1 MSTKHFFPATEGVV
15 VLALESLVI
24 RNSHLELDAPNKV
37 VYSKTHH
44 PSKVTVIS
52 GGGSGHEPA
61 WSGYVGD
68 GMLAAAVNG
77 DVFAS
82 PATKQIMAAINH
94 VPSDAGIIL
103 CITNYTGDNLHFGL
117 AREKAAGMGHKVAIL
132 RMTDDVALGRKQ
144 TENTGRRGL
153 AANMF
158 VLKLCGSAA
167 EDGYDF
173 EKCLKIGES
182 VNANAVTVG
191 SSLDHCH
198 IPGREHHRS
207 VPEDAYVLGMGIH
220 NEPGLHEKSPIPPV
234 EEIVEDM
241 LKYCLDPSDKDR
253 AFVDFRPDDVVCLL
267 INNFG
272 GMSNLEIE
280 ALTTVSRKVLDKQWQ
295 ITPKR
300 IYAQCFETSLN
311 APGWSISLLNV
322 SGIERETN
330 TSLHTLLHLLDRDTT
345 APAWP
350 RNGYRE
356 VKVPKRR
363 AESHTNSTSETAA
376 QKGPK
381 VDPTALESALRRAC
395 DEAVK
400 AEPDITKWDIQMGD
414 GDCGEAV
421 EGMCK
426 GVLKKLDAGLCKNGA
441 LFHVLDEV
449 ESAVEEIG
457 GTLGAIISIVLASY
471 TSNLRLAYAKDE
483 DGFQMD
489 INSAG
494 QAAGQ
499 ALKNLMGYTSARQGG
514 RTVMDTLIPFCETLE
529 KESDFSKAV
538 EAAERGAKSTSG
550 MKAKFGRATYV
561 GEQSADTEHDA
572 PPDPGAMAAAIFLRG
587 LLDGM
592 NQE

>member
-1 MSTKHFFPATEGVV
+1 MSTKHFFPSTEGVV
-15 VLALESLVI
+15 VLGLESLVA
-24 RNSHLELDAPNKV
+24 RNKHLALDVPNKV
-37 VYSKTHH
+37 VYSKTHD

-82 PATKQIMAAINH
+82 PATKQIMAAIKH

-117 AREKAAGMGHKVAIL
+117 AREKAAGQGHKIAIL

-158 VLKLCGSAA
+158 VLKLCGTAA
-167 EDGYDF
+167 ENGWDF
-173 EKCLKIGES
+173 EKCMKIGEA

-207 VPEDAYVLGMGIH
+207 VPEEAYVLGMGIH
-220 NEPGLHEKSPIPPV
+220 NEPGLHEKSPMPPV
-234 EEIVEDM
+234 EEIVKDM
-241 LKYCLDPSDKDR
+241 LNYCLDPSDHDR
-253 AFVDFRPDDVVCLL
+253 AFVDFKEGDVVCLL

-272 GMSNLEIE
+272 GMSNFEIE
-280 ALTTVSRKVLDKQWQ
+280 ALTTVTRRVLDRDWN
-295 ITPKR
+295 IIPER

-311 APGWSISLLNV
+311 APGWSISLLNM
-322 SGIERETN
+322 SGIERDTN
-330 TSLHTLLHLLDRDTT
+330 TSLFTLMHLLDHDTK

-350 RNGYRE
+350 RNGYKY
-356 VKVPKRR
+356 VKLPKEKSNVD
-363 AESHTNSTSETAA
+363 AGDAADVAA
-376 QKGPK
+376 QKGPM
-381 VDPTALESALRRAC
+381 VDPNLLENALRKAC
-395 DEAVK
+395 DAAVK

-421 EGMCK
+421 ESMCK
-426 GVLKKLDAGLCKNGA
+426 GILRKLDNGLCKDGN
-441 LFHVLDEV
+441 LFRVLDEV
-449 ESAVEEIG
+449 EGAVEEVG
-457 GTLGAIISIVLASY
+457 GTLGAIISIILASY
-471 TSNLRLAYAKDE
+471 TSNLRIAYAKDE
-483 DGFQMD
+483 TNFKID
-489 INSAG
+489 IQSAS

-529 KESDFSKAV
+529 KEANLSKAV
-538 EAAERGAKSTSG
+538 DAADKGAKSTSE
-550 MKAKFGRATYV
+550 MKAKFGR
-561 GEQSADTEHDA
+561 GELTAFSQGAIDAHCLQRRMLARSA
-572 PPDPGAMAAAIFLRG
+572 
-587 LLDGM
+587 
-592 NQE
+592 